1 MHALLQDFR
10 YAFRMLAKQPAFTAI
25 AVLTL
30 ALGIGASTVIFSVVN
45 AVLLRPLPYPHSEQL
60 ILLRERLTGP
70 NGFESGSVSYPN
82 YLDWR
87 AEQRSFTD
95 LALVRAEGVNLSA
108 TDAAA
113 PPERIRAARV
123 TANYLSILQVPP
135 HLGRDFGAKDDQ
147 PGAVKVALISE
158 RLWRNRFGALPLALG
173 QRLNVDGVSR
183 EIVGVVPEC
192 VCFPRNCDIFLPLA
206 DLRADHDLL
215 SRGNREAFSC
225 LGRLKPDS
233 TLKQASAE
241 LDTIANDLTRRYP
254 DSNTGRQIS
263 AKLLLEF
270 SVGEY
275 RHLLYLLLAAV
286 GCVLLI
292 ACANVANLQ
301 LARGIAR
308 GRELAVRAALGASRW
323 HLARQVLVET
333 GVIAVLGGCFAALI
347 ALWSLDTI
355 RAIAPATVPRFQET
369 DIDPSVLLFT
379 TGVVI
384 IAALLVGIWPA
395 LRVSNDVSMAKEL
408 HDNGAR
414 GSDGMQRQRARA
426 VLVVTQVAL
435 AVVLLAAAGLILK
448 SFWQA
453 EKVPLGFNARGIL
466 TMSIGLPAARYDAP
480 GKIAQFCDQLI
491 GRVKAIPGVTA
502 AAVCSNAPFDS
513 NEWDSSFHITGTP
526 VDLPGRE
533 PVSAMSVVSPDYFRV
548 LEMPILRG
556 RTLNSED
563 IGRRQLVMI
572 IDEKAAQRFF
582 PGRDPI
588 GKQIDD
594 PVTIGEPNENRTAE
608 ADMEL
613 ARADGAPITIIGV
626 VGHTR
631 QSAPGERLEA
641 RNLPMMYF
649 ATAQFPKNE
658 EKLMVRASPAQD
670 PHALAN
676 TIRREIAALDP
687 EQAVSDVATMQENIA
702 DSLASRR
709 LSMIL
714 LGVFA
719 GLALCLASIGL
730 YGVMALSVTQRTREL
745 GIRLALGAGRADVFR
760 LVLGHGMLMVGIG
773 LGFGLIIAAST
784 GRGLASLLYNVSVW
798 DPPALFSAIIALTVV
813 ALVACWLP
821 ARRATRV
828 DPIVALRSE

>member
-1 MHALLQDFR
+1 
-10 YAFRMLAKQPAFTAI
+10 MLAKQPAFTAI

-30 ALGIGASTVIFSVVN
+30 ALGIGANTAIFSVVN
-45 AVLLRPLPYPHSEQL
+45 AVLLRPLPYPQSEQL

-87 AEQRSFTD
+87 AEQRSFID

-108 TDAAA
+108 SDAAS

-123 TANYLSILQVPP
+123 TANYLSILQVAPR
-135 HLGRDFGAKDDQ
+135 LGHDFVAKDDQ
-147 PGAVKVALISE
+147 PGAAKVALISE
-158 RLWRNRFGALPLALG
+158 RLWRNRFGALPLVLG
-173 QRLNVDGVSR
+173 QRLNIDGVPR
-183 EIVGVVPEC
+183 EIVGVVPGR
-192 VCFPRNCDIFLPLA
+192 VRFPRNCDIFLPLA

-215 SRGNREAFSC
+215 SRGNHESFSC
-225 LGRLKPDS
+225 LGRLKSGS

-241 LDTIANDLTRRYP
+241 LDTIANDLARRYP
-254 DSNTGRQIS
+254 DSNTGRQVS

-270 SVGEY
+270 AVGEY

-308 GRELAVRAALGASRW
+308 GKELAVRAALGAGRW

-333 GVIAVLGGCFAALI
+333 GVIAILGGCLAALL

-355 RAIAPATVPRFQET
+355 RAIAPASVPRFQET
-369 DIDPSVLLFT
+369 DVDPMVLLFT
-379 TGVVI
+379 TGVVV
-384 IAALLVGIWPA
+384 IAAFLVGIWPA
-395 LRVSNDVSMAKEL
+395 LRVSNNVLMANDL

-414 GSDGMQRQRARA
+414 GSDGVQRQRARA
-426 VLVVTQVAL
+426 VLVVAQVAL
-435 AVVLLAAAGLILK
+435 AVVLLATAGLTLK

-453 EKVPLGFNARGIL
+453 EQVPLGFNPRGVL
-466 TMSIGLPAARYDAP
+466 TMSIALPAARYEVP
-480 GKIAQFCDQLI
+480 SKIAQFCEQLI
-491 GRVKAIPGVTA
+491 ERVKAIPGVTTA
-502 AAVCSNAPFDS
+502 VVCSNAPFDT

-526 VDLPGRE
+526 ADPPGRE
-533 PVSAMSVVSPDYFRV
+533 PVSAMSIVSPDYFRV
-548 LEMPILRG
+548 LEVPILRG
-556 RTLNSED
+556 RTFNSQD
-563 IGRRQLVMI
+563 MAQRQLVMI

-582 PGRDPI
+582 PGQDPI

-594 PVTIGEPNENRTAE
+594 PVTIGEPNQN
-608 ADMEL
+608 
-613 ARADGAPITIIGV
+613 GAPITVVGV

-631 QSAPGERLEA
+631 QSAPGERMDA
-641 RNLPMMYF
+641 RNLSMMYF

-658 EKLMVRASPAQD
+658 QKLMVRATSAQD
-670 PHALAN
+670 PHALVNA
-676 TIRREIAALDP
+676 IKREIAALDP
-687 EQAVSDVATMQENIA
+687 EQAVSEIATMEENIA

-719 GLALCLASIGL
+719 GLALSLASIGL

-745 GIRLALGAGRADVFR
+745 GIRLALGADRAGVFR
-760 LVLGHGMLMVGIG
+760 LVLGHGMLLVAIG
-773 LGFGLIIAAST
+773 LGLGLILAVST
-784 GRGLASLLYNVSVW
+784 GRGLASLLYNVSAW
-798 DPPALFSAIIALTVV
+798 DPPAFFGAIMTLAVV

>member
-1 MHALLQDFR
+1 MHAVLQDFR
-10 YAFRMLAKQPAFTAI
+10 YAFRMLAMQPAFTAV

-30 ALGIGASTVIFSVVN
+30 ALGIGANTAIFSVVN
-45 AVLLRPLPYPHSEQL
+45 AVLLRPLPYPQSEQL

-87 AEQRSFTD
+87 AEERSFTD

-108 TDAAA
+108 TDAAS

-123 TANYLSILQVPP
+123 TANYLSILQVAPR
-135 HLGRDFGAKDDQ
+135 LGRDLVAKDDQ
-147 PGAVKVALISE
+147 PGAAKVALISE

-173 QRLNVDGVSR
+173 QRLNIDGVPR
-183 EIVGVVPEC
+183 EIVGVVPER
-192 VCFPRNCDIFLPLA
+192 VRFPRNCDIFLPLA

-215 SRGNREAFSC
+215 SRGNHESFSC
-225 LGRLKPDS
+225 LGRLKSDS

-241 LDTIANDLTRRYP
+241 LDTIANDLARRYP
-254 DSNTGRQIS
+254 DSNTGRQVS

-270 SVGEY
+270 AVGEY

-308 GRELAVRAALGASRW
+308 GKELAVRAALGASRW

-333 GVIAVLGGCFAALI
+333 GVIAILGGCLAALL

-355 RAIAPATVPRFQET
+355 RAIAPASVPRFQET
-369 DIDPSVLLFT
+369 DVDPMVLLFT
-379 TGVVI
+379 TGVVV
-384 IAALLVGIWPA
+384 IAAFLVGIWPA
-395 LRVSNDVSMAKEL
+395 LRVSNNVSMANDL

-414 GSDGMQRQRARA
+414 GSDGVQRQRARA
-426 VLVVTQVAL
+426 VLMVAQVAL
-435 AVVLLAAAGLILK
+435 ALVLLATAGLTLK

-453 EKVPLGFNARGIL
+453 EQVPLGFNPRGVL
-466 TMSIGLPAARYDAP
+466 TMSIALPAARYEAP
-480 GKIAQFCDQLI
+480 SKIAQFCEQLI
-491 GRVKAIPGVTA
+491 ERVETIPGVTA
-502 AAVCSNAPFDS
+502 AAVCSNAPFDT

-526 VDLPGRE
+526 PDPPGRE
-533 PVSAMSVVSPDYFRV
+533 PVSAMSIISPDYFHV

-556 RTLNSED
+556 RTFNSQD
-563 IGRRQLVMI
+563 SAQRRLVMI

-582 PGRDPI
+582 PGQDPI

-594 PVTIGEPNENRTAE
+594 PVTIGEPNQ
-608 ADMEL
+608 
-613 ARADGAPITIIGV
+613 DGAPITIVGV
-626 VGHTR
+626 VRHTR
-631 QSAPGERLEA
+631 QSAPGERIEA
-641 RNLPMMYF
+641 RNLSMMYF

-658 EKLMVRASPAQD
+658 QKLIVRASPAQA
-670 PHALAN
+670 PHALVNA
-676 TIRREIAALDP
+676 IKREIAALDP
-687 EQAVSDVATMQENIA
+687 EQAVSEIATMEENIA
-702 DSLASRR
+702 DSLASRK

-719 GLALCLASIGL
+719 GLALSLASIGL

-745 GIRLALGAGRADVFR
+745 GIRLALGADRAGVFR
-760 LVLGHGMLMVGIG
+760 LMLGHGMLLVAIG
-773 LGFGLIIAAST
+773 LGLGLILAAST
-784 GRGLASLLYNVSVW
+784 GRGLASLLYNVSAW
-798 DPPALFSAIIALTVV
+798 DPPAFFGAIVTLAVV